1 MIHQAVLRE
10 AEKHPGVRSNK
21 HAQFRR
27 AEKVDEG
34 MALKI

>member
-1 MIHQAVLRE
+1 M
-10 AEKHPGVRSNK
+10 AERYPSVRDDK